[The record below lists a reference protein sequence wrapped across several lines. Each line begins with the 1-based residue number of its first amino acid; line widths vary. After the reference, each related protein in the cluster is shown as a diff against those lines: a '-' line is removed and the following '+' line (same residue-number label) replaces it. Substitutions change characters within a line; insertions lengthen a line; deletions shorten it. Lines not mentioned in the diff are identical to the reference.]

1 MRVSREWN
9 DLNNRKRAG
18 FAHDAALSG
27 ANKPGSL
34 AMFCCA
40 CPQPGIN
47 MPVNWQD
54 LDNTWRFQ
62 RVYAMDGLFKA
73 DHLRIKTP
81 HEVYLSDGLLFMVLY
96 SLFEKHLAT
105 ATSQQEV
112 NIFTLLEVHG
122 LTLISSHRGP
132 HAATIRQ

>member
-18 FAHDAALSG
+18 FAHDAELSG
-27 ANKPGSL
+27 ANKPGAL

-47 MPVNWQD
+47 MPANWQA

-105 ATSQQEV
+105 ATSEQEV
-112 NIFTLLEVHG
+112 NVFTLLEVHG

-132 HAATIRQ
+132 HAVTIRQ